1 MTEKSEAVKDRLIQ
15 GNQRYVEKYYHDLP
29 RHISGQSPDVAIL
42 TCADSRVPA
51 ELIFDVGLGDI
62 FAIEVAGNV
71 AFDASVLGSLD
82 YAVGH
87 LHVPLLVVLGHSH
100 CGAVKAAEA
109 GPGDDSAIGQI
120 VNEIRCAFGTDDN
133 IKANLLRQIELLKGR
148 SQIIAKALENHEL
161 KIQGAI
167 YHLETGKVEWL

>member
-1 MTEKSEAVKDRLIQ
+1 MSEKSEAVKNRLIQ
-15 GNQRYVEKYYHDLP
+15 GNQRFIETYGQELSKHV
-29 RHISGQSPDVAIL
+29 SGQSPDVAVL
-42 TCADSRVPA
+42 TCSDSRVPA

-71 AFDASVLGSLD
+71 AFDPSVLGSID

-87 LHVPLLVVLGHSH
+87 LKVPLLVILGHSN
-100 CGAVKAAEA
+100 CGAVNASEA

-133 IKANLLRQIELLKGR
+133 IKANLLRQIDMLKER
-148 SQIIAKALENHEL
+148 SQAVSEALKSGQLEI
-161 KIQGAI
+161 KGAI
-167 YHLETGKVEWL
+167 YHLENGKVEWL